1 MGVQVPAGLVADVER
16 TSVRVVVQDSSGAVL
31 LFETVDPHNQA
42 LGTWW
47 ELPGGGMEP
56 GESIAVTAAR
66 ELAEETG
73 FVFDP
78 DAFGPPSWVRAST
91 YLRRGRRVL
100 QHEVVVAIRVPGDAP
115 DPVRDNRTPEEL
127 EDYTGHRWWSVPD
140 VESAAERFFPGRL
153 PELLGPFLAG
163 EPIEEPFEWWN

>member
-1 MGVQVPAGLVADVER
+1 MAVEVPADLVADVVR
-16 TSVRVVVQDSSGAVL
+16 TSIRVVVQDGTGAVL
-31 LFETVDPHNQA
+31 LFETVDPYNRG

-56 GESIAVTAAR
+56 GESVAATAAR

-73 FVFDP
+73 FLV
-78 DAFGPPSWVRAST
+78 AAAEFGPPTWIRAAT

-100 QHEVVVAIRVPGDAP
+100 QHELVVAVRVTGRGPE
-115 DPVRDNRTPEEL
+115 PVRDNRTAEEL
-127 EDYTGHRWWSVPD
+127 EDYTGHRWWLVPE
-140 VESAAERFFPGRL
+140 VVAAGERFFPGRL
-153 PELLGPFLAG
+153 PELLPAFLAG